1 MARTP
6 TPVQPERRA
15 SGAPGPGGDGE
26 LPEDEATPRRRRR
39 RLTGAAILTVVAV
52 VVAVVVSRR
61 GGDSDD
67 ATSGAGSTTTAPV
80 EVRTL
85 TQTERVDG
93 TLDFGEAH
101 DLAAGAAGTVTA
113 VAAEGST
120 VERGGTLFSI
130 DRHPTVLLLGD
141 VPLYRDLTQGIDDG
155 PDVAQLEE
163 NLAALGYT
171 DDGAMVVDEQFD
183 GSTSDAVAAW
193 QDALGVEATGAVTRA
208 DAVFLPG
215 PARTDTGSLEPGA
228 SVQAGATVVQYTAAT
243 RVVRAQLE
251 TTQADLVQAKDKV
264 TITLPDGTEVA
275 GTVTTIAATATT
287 GDGSTGSQ
295 ASTEGEAAGGTGS
308 GSATGGGSTTE
319 SDTAMIDVT
328 VSLDDQAAAQSYTTA
343 SVDVELTGRQ
353 AEDVLAV
360 PVTALLA
367 LAGGGYALEVPE
379 DDGTTRLIPVEP
391 GLYADGYVEVSGDG
405 ISEGTEVVVAES

>member
-1 MARTP
+1 MARTR
-6 TPVQPERRA
+6 TAVQPERLA
-15 SGAPGPGGDGE
+15 TGGPGPGGDGE
-26 LPEDEATPRRRRR
+26 LPDDEATPRRRRPR
-39 RLTGAAILTVVAV
+39 VLAGAAILTVAAVAV
-52 VVAVVVSRR
+52 VVVVSRS
-61 GGDSDD
+61 GDSDD
-67 ATSGAGSTTTAPV
+67 TTSGAGSTTTAPV

-171 DDGAMVVDEQFD
+171 DGGAMVVDEHFD
-183 GSTSDAVAAW
+183 GSTTDAVEAW

-215 PARTDTGSLEPGA
+215 PARIDSGSLETGA

-251 TTQADLVQAKDKV
+251 TTQADLVQAEDKV
-264 TITLPDGTEVA
+264 TITLPDGSEVA
-275 GTVTTIAATATT
+275 GTVATIAATATT
-287 GDGSTGSQ
+287 GDGSTGSE
-295 ASTEGEAAGGTGS
+295 ATGEGETGS
-308 GSATGGGSTTE
+308 GSGAQGEDSGTE

-328 VSLDDQAAAQSYTTA
+328 ITLDDQAPAQAYTAA

-353 AEDVLAV
+353 AKDVLAV

-367 LAGGGYALEVPE
+367 LAGGGYALEVPQ

-391 GLYADGYVEVSGDG
+391 GLYADGYVEVSGEG

>member
-1 MARTP
+1 MARTR
-6 TPVQPERRA
+6 TPVQPERLGIEGQGL
-15 SGAPGPGGDGE
+15 GADGE
-26 LPEDEATPRRRRR
+26 APEDEATPQGRRRRV
-39 RLTGAAILTVVAV
+39 LAGAAILTVVAA
-52 VVAVVVSRR
+52 VVAVVVSR

-67 ATSGAGSTTTAPV
+67 TTSGARSTTTAPV

-101 DLAAGAAGTVTA
+101 GVAASVAGTVTA

-130 DRHPTVLLLGD
+130 DRHPTVLLVGD
-141 VPLYRDLTQGIDDG
+141 VPLYRDLTEGIDDG

-171 DDGAMVVDEQFD
+171 DDGAMVVDEHFD
-183 GSTSDAVAAW
+183 GPTSDAVQAW
-193 QDALGVEATGAVTRA
+193 QEALGVEATGAVTRA

-215 PARTDTGSLEPGA
+215 PARIATGSLEPGA

-251 TTQADLVQAKDKV
+251 ITQADLVQAKDKV
-264 TITLPDGTEVA
+264 TITLPDGSEVT
-275 GTVTTIAATATT
+275 GTVASIAATATT
-287 GDGSTGSQ
+287 DDGST
-295 ASTEGEAAGGTGS
+295 ASEATGEGETGS
-308 GSATGGGSTTE
+308 GSGAQGEGSGTE
-319 SDTAMIDVT
+319 SDTATIEVT
-328 VSLDDQAAAQSYTTA
+328 ISLDDPAAAKAYTTA

-353 AEDVLAV
+353 AKDVLAV

-367 LAGGGYALEVPE
+367 LAGGGYALEVPQ
-379 DDGTTRLIPVEP
+379 DDGTTRLIAVEP

-405 ISEGTEVVVAES
+405 VSEGTEVVVAES

>member
-1 MARTP
+1 MARTR
-6 TPVQPERRA
+6 TPVRPERL
-15 SGAPGPGGDGE
+15 GIEGQVLGGDGE
-26 LPEDEATPRRRRR
+26 APEDEATPQGRR
-39 RLTGAAILTVVAV
+39 RLLAGAAILTVVAV
-52 VVAVVVSRR
+52 VVAMVVSR

-67 ATSGAGSTTTAPV
+67 TGLDAGSTTTAPV

-101 DLAAGAAGTVTA
+101 GLAAGVAGTVTA
-113 VAAEGST
+113 VAADGSI
-120 VERGGTLFSI
+120 VDRGGTLFSI
-130 DRHPTVLLLGD
+130 DRHPTVLLVGD

-171 DDGAMVVDEQFD
+171 DDGAMVVDEHFD
-183 GSTSDAVAAW
+183 GSTSDAVEAW
-193 QDALGVEATGAVTRA
+193 QEALGVEATGAVTRA

-215 PARTDTGSLEPGA
+215 PARIDTGSLEPGA

-251 TTQADLVQAKDKV
+251 TTQADLVQAGDKV
-264 TITLPDGTEVA
+264 TITLPDGTEMA
-275 GTVTTIAATATT
+275 GTVATIAATATT
-287 GDGSTGSQ
+287 DDGTTGSE
-295 ASTEGEAAGGTGS
+295 ATGEGETGS
-308 GSATGGGSTTE
+308 GSGAQGEGSGTE
-319 SDTAMIDVT
+319 SDTATIDVT
-328 VSLDDQAAAQSYTTA
+328 ISLDDPAAAQAYTTA

-367 LAGGGYALEVPE
+367 LAGGGYALDVPQ